1 MIVLTWASNPLGP
14 QKLICM
20 SDGRVSFVASIIA
33 SARLLL
39 PLGLKIKDTLVL
51 SASSLIRSGV
61 GNALLGSKQYISC
74 ARSKLLALLS
84 FSLASKGVMLINTNY
99 NNSFFIFALIFIHT

>member
-1 MIVLTWASNPLGP
+1 MIFLTWASNPLGP

-20 SDGRVSFVASIIA
+20 SDGRVCFVASIIA

-74 ARSKLLALLS
+74 ARSKLLALRS
-84 FSLASKGVMLINTNY
+84 FSQETKGVMPTPAPIHI
-99 NNSFFIFALIFIHT
+99 SFSAFAIRL